1 MAGLYLDEDQPVSM
15 AADLRQRGHDVVHA
29 YDWGNH
35 GVPDA
40 EQLRIAAAAGRIL
53 VTYNRRDFAAL
64 HRLWLALNCWEVM
77 ARHHAGIL
85 APWGQIPP
93 EPWAEILDN
102 FLASG
107 SGAVME
113 NRMWEW
119 RRQQREWIRAD

>member
-1 MAGLYLDEDQPVSM
+1 MAGLYLDEDQPVSL
-15 AADLRQRGHDVVHA
+15 AADLRRRGHDVVHA

-40 EQLRIAAAAGRIL
+40 EMLRSAAAAGRIL

-64 HRLWLALNCWEVM
+64 HRLWLALNSWEVM
-77 ARHHAGIL
+77 ARRHAGIL

-93 EPWAEILDN
+93 EPWADLVDH
-102 FLASG
+102 FLAAG
-107 SGAVME
+107 RDME

-119 RRQQREWIRAD
+119 RRQQREWLRAD